1 MLAEVIRRRGFH
13 HSLQS
18 LLDGYVESDPATAS
32 KRFMRVVALLEHNTM
47 QSVYDAIIASKQR
60 DTDDPAM
67 IALIL
72 EHTERPNDP
81 DDDPL
86 RVFDCQESPTDECDL
101 YQEKFASREDL
112 QLNDLD

>member
-1 MLAEVIRRRGFH
+1 
-13 HSLQS
+13 
-18 LLDGYVESDPATAS
+18 
-32 KRFMRVVALLEHNTM
+32 MRVVALLEHHTIQN
-47 QSVYDAIIASKQR
+47 VYDAIIASTQR

-72 EHTERPNDP
+72 DTERPYDP

-86 RVFDCQESPTDECDL
+86 RVFDFQESPTDECDL
-101 YQEKFASREDL
+101 YQEKFASSEDL